1 MILNQIIAHF
11 IMRFV
16 IAYIERNEKEGK
28 EIVGAH
34 TKVNTIDSIP
44 FTLIRQNDSLNF
56 FSKTIVGKYVNETI
70 FSLSLSFCLSLSL
83 FVVVVVFQR

>member
-34 TKVNTIDSIP
+34 TKVNTTHFNS
-44 FTLIRQNDSLNF
+44 TKRF
-56 FSKTIVGKYVNETI
+56 FK
-70 FSLSLSFCLSLSL
+70 FL
-83 FVVVVVFQR
+83 FQTNCG